1 MILSNLYMPCLSS
14 SEGPSFSVTKVFLL
28 LGLLQH
34 FFIQEDPTGLNAHL
48 KGNGEGGNALW
59 EPRRQ
64 KSVSHWQTR
73 KFKAL

>member
-34 FFIQEDPTGLNAHL
+34 FFIQEDRSVLEGLVLLTINV
-48 KGNGEGGNALW
+48 N
-59 EPRRQ
+59 
-64 KSVSHWQTR
+64 
-73 KFKAL
+73 